1 MKIENQKKIISAHQD
16 MIKQLEK
23 KLEEN
28 NHGGVRVET
37 LLKALRESLMEK
49 EKRVRKNLE
58 TIAELDMI
66 IDNFYKTNK

>member
-1 MKIENQKKIISAHQD
+1 MKIENQKKIISVHQD
-16 MIKQLEK
+16 IIKQLKEK
-23 KLEEN
+23 QEEN
-28 NHGGVRVET
+28 SQGARVET
-37 LLKALRESLMEK
+37 LLKALRESLVEK